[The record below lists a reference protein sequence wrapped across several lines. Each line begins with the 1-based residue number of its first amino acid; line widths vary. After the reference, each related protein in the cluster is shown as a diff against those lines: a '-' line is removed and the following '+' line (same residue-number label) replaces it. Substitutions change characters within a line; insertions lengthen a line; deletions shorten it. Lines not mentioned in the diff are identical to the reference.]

1 MQILKC
7 QTVCRTVCSP
17 LCRTICILTVSSCHE
32 LTTHCIAD
40 SRFFLLSDCACP
52 LQPSDPATEVVLTRF
67 EHKLVALNVIMH
79 GQTEGAREIQLRQPD
94 MAGRRAKLKV
104 HRTEMVIHQ
113 CDHCFE
119 AHSQPVAYI
128 SLCVTV

>member
-1 MQILKC
+1 MTYADPEMPNCMQNCMFTIMQNYMYTNSLILS
-7 QTVCRTVCSP
+7 R
-17 LCRTICILTVSSCHE
+17 LTDV
-32 LTTHCIAD
+32 D

-94 MAGRRAKLKV
+94 MGGWRAKLKV